1 MSYAIKK
8 DGQGWRAVASK
19 DDCTKDE
26 VFSETQPLPAFEN
39 PQIAINQNARDYL
52 RKTDW
57 YVIRNIETGEPIP
70 EEISEKRFEAKTSII
85 EV

>member
-1 MSYAIKK
+1 MTYAIKK
-8 DGQGWRAVASK
+8 DGQGWRAVNSS

-26 VFSETQPLPAFEN
+26 TFSEIQPLPITEN
-39 PQIAINQNARDYL
+39 PQIAINQFARDYL

-57 YVIRNIETGEPIP
+57 YVIRNTETGEPIP
-70 EEISEKRFEAKTSII
+70 EEISEKRLEARTSII